1 MPKYEYDLI
10 EETVLSVVI
19 EADSREEA
27 DEKADVHAGVVPE
40 ERTFAA
46 LVFGG
51 EALGEHHV
59 DTRDVQARAG

>member
-27 DEKADVHAGVVPE
+27 DEKAENLICEGDLDWGMGGMDVKYEFQREYKDA
-40 ERTFAA
+40 
-46 LVFGG
+46 
-51 EALGEHHV
+51 
-59 DTRDVQARAG
+59 